1 MLLEDLRFETIW
13 DISKL
18 PIESQ
23 EILAKIK
30 NNTQNNT
37 GITLILALVYWWQD
51 EIIRATKKILL
62 EWINPSELT
71 KEEFRKYTDTWKYPI
86 VDMIVRTGWDKRHS
100 WFMLF
105 DSEYAEYYFSEKLWP
120 DYNEEE
126 LNKTLDSFKKS
137 KRNFWK

>member
-1 MLLEDLRFETIW
+1 MTGNTINNY
-13 DISKL
+13 
-18 PIESQ
+18 
-23 EILAKIK
+23 
-30 NNTQNNT
+30 NNTYNNT
-37 GITLILALVYWWQD
+37 NYVMQFISYNNAD
-51 EIIRATKKILL
+51 SMNKIA
-62 EWINPSELT
+62 PKFKLT